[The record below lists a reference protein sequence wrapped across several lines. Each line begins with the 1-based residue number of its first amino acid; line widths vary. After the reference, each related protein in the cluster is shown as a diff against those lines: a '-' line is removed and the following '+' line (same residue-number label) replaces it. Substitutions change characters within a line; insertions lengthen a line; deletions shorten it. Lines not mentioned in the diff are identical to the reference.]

1 MIKGDTYCGYSYVP
15 VQAGEMKLEGMCK
28 KTNGLA
34 NFSLMRKGGKRMK
47 SKKVLLLIIVMALI
61 ATIGICYATN
71 GTKGETVQELRLY
84 FSEDGKL
91 LRVEPI
97 DKKKYEE
104 VKRIPN
110 LYSENIGG
118 GASVMFGSKSPVC
131 TYWQTYETEG
141 GYVRICLKWVDLT
154 EGGGRIIK

>member
-1 MIKGDTYCGYSYVP
+1 
-15 VQAGEMKLEGMCK
+15 
-28 KTNGLA
+28 
-34 NFSLMRKGGKRMK
+34 MK

-110 LYSENIGG
+110 LYGEKIGG
-118 GASVMFGSKSPVC
+118 GVSVMFGSKSPVR
-131 TYWQTYETEG
+131 TYWQTYETEA
-141 GYVRICLKWVDLT
+141 GYVRICLKWVDVG
-154 EGGGRIIK
+154 GGGRIIK